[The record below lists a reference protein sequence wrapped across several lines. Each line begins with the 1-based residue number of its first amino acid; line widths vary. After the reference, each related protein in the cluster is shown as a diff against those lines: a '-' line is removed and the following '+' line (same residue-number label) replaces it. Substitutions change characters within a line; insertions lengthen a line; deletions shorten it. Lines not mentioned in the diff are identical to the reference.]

1 MVNFRMG
8 KAEFSRFDCRP
19 VERNPGVQN
28 RTLSFPA
35 YVLPDT

>member
-1 MVNFRMG
+1 MVNFQIK
-8 KAEFSRFDCRP
+8 KAEFSRFDCRL

-35 YVLPDT
+35 YALPDI

>member
-1 MVNFRMG
+1 MVNFRMR
-8 KAEFSRFDCRP
+8 KAEFSRFDCIVLRCD
-19 VERNPGVQN
+19 RGVQN